1 MDQQLLQRITAQPGT
16 LGGKPCIRDT
26 RLSVELI
33 LSLMAQGLTHERL
46 LAEYP
51 MLEPDDRRAALA
63 YAHAIIADESLETAR
78 VQEA

>member
-16 LGGKPCIRDT
+16 LGGKPCIRET

-51 MLEPDDRRAALA
+51 MLEPDDLRAALA
-63 YAHAIIADESLETAR
+63 YAHAIIADESLESVR

>member
-26 RLSVELI
+26 RLSVELV

-51 MLEPDDRRAALA
+51 MLEPDDLRAVLA
-63 YAHAIIADESLETAR
+63 YAHAIIADESLESVR